1 VIRSLLVRLGARN
14 YSDTPPVDPFSLLTR
29 GDARRRDA
37 ASASR
42 AFFVAL
48 FGLQPVRK
56 GLAQRGARHSAAHRS
71 RVHRALVRLPAR
83 SYAIPMSAAPIPDDH
98 MGDVGTGRPPGAEL
112 RTLRDPLHL
121 ESGDTLDAV
130 DVAYTTYGELNEAK
144 NNVVLVG
151 HSLTSNSNVR
161 EWWGQVMGESND
173 YALNTA
179 EDFVVC
185 VNYLGSPYGTA
196 SPVSADPRKG
206 DGTPYGIDFPTPVTV
221 RDNARMCMMLL
232 KELGAT
238 GVRCAVGGSMGSMLA
253 LEFAATYPDFV
264 EEIILIAGCGRHTDW
279 AIGIG
284 EAQRYAIMSDGKYKG
299 GAYECGQG
307 PNAGLATS
315 RMMAMLSYRAPAS
328 VDGRFSRSDM
338 GDVARPAEE
347 PELGVRA
354 HEKETKLP
362 YFAVESYLQYQGKK
376 FIRRF
381 DANCYIQLTYTLDSH
396 DVSRGRG
403 DYFDV
408 LAALKQRTLV
418 VGILSDVLYP
428 YALQRELA
436 DALPNSQLY
445 TIDSP
450 HGHDSFLIEIK
461 QLNEIMA
468 KWRRG
473 ESVDTRKNVSDFT
486 SLESSSNVDELREG
500 VKRLREE
507 LTVAQL
513 KCERAEAALRAAIE
527 PKQNISN
534 AIPRSNS
541 VGSLPG
547 IVMPANPVGTKTLTP
562 VFGKL
567 AIEGDS
573 TRPAG
578 FGGF

>member
-1 VIRSLLVRLGARN
+1 
-14 YSDTPPVDPFSLLTR
+14 
-29 GDARRRDA
+29 
-37 ASASR
+37 
-42 AFFVAL
+42 
-48 FGLQPVRK
+48 
-56 GLAQRGARHSAAHRS
+56 
-71 RVHRALVRLPAR
+71 
-83 SYAIPMSAAPIPDDH
+83 
-98 MGDVGTGRPPGAEL
+98 
-112 RTLRDPLHL
+112 
-121 ESGDTLDAV
+121 
-130 DVAYTTYGELNEAK
+130 
-144 NNVVLVG
+144 
-151 HSLTSNSNVR
+151 
-161 EWWGQVMGESND
+161 
-173 YALNTA
+173 
-179 EDFVVC
+179 
-185 VNYLGSPYGTA
+185 
-196 SPVSADPRKG
+196 
-206 DGTPYGIDFPTPVTV
+206 
-221 RDNARMCMMLL
+221 
-232 KELGAT
+232 
-238 GVRCAVGGSMGSMLA
+238 
-253 LEFAATYPDFV
+253 
-264 EEIILIAGCGRHTDW
+264 
-279 AIGIG
+279 
-284 EAQRYAIMSDGKYKG
+284 
-299 GAYECGQG
+299 
-307 PNAGLATS
+307 
-315 RMMAMLSYRAPAS
+315 
-328 VDGRFSRSDM
+328 M

-473 ESVDTRKNVSDFT
+473 ECVDTRQNVSDFT

-527 PKQNISN
+527 PKQNISA

-567 AIEGDS
+567 ALEGDS
-573 TRPAG
+573 ARPAG